1 VIQSMEAAVGIK
13 VSVTPTQFTTA
24 LNRAD
29 AGTFDAFAVGWSGRV
44 DPDGNIFGFVAT
56 PGTLN
61 DSGFT
66 NSKLDYIL
74 NGARKSLTI
83 KARTTLY
90 RAAMQII
97 HRQRPLIYLYHP
109 VNYYGVTKKVDGV
122 QIYGDGL
129 IRVNTAG
136 YTK

>member
-1 VIQSMEAAVGIK
+1 M
-13 VSVTPTQFTTA
+13 
-24 LNRAD
+24 
-29 AGTFDAFAVGWSGRV
+29 
-44 DPDGNIFGFVAT
+44 
-56 PGTLN
+56 N

-66 NSKLDYIL
+66 SSKLDYIL

-83 KARTTLY
+83 KSRTTLY

-129 IRVNTAG
+129 IRVNNAG